1 MQDVNF
7 VLNTAGNG
15 LWSNVAKPVRVVKLE
30 LSVWDDELEDDELPD
45 YGELKVYF
53 DTADW
58 DTYEDGLIYTDS
70 QFESELAINLVALG
84 FDATAAGSVGYSEQ
98 GMQGDNYVS
107 LDAGEEFVRAWAESG
122 RAFN

>member
-53 DTADW
+53 DT
-58 DTYEDGLIYTDS
+58 EDRET
-70 QFESELAINLVALG
+70 
-84 FDATAAGSVGYSEQ
+84 
-98 GMQGDNYVS
+98 
-107 LDAGEEFVRAWAESG
+107 
-122 RAFN
+122 